1 MSQSLLLLPY
11 RTVLVPGGVLA
22 LRLVD
27 RAHLELVR
35 ECSRRDTGFGL
46 CLLDEPTKADAT
58 PALFGTVACIED
70 FSAGDDGVATLRVRG
85 GRRFRVRH
93 QRPGDT
99 GVISAEVDWCDPD
112 PDAPLQPEHAVLA
125 LVLERILEQAGVDAT
140 PAQLDAAA
148 WVGWRLAEWLPL
160 SEQQRQELLAEDDPH
175 ARLDRLLVWLS

>member
-1 MSQSLLLLPY
+1 
-11 RTVLVPGGVLA
+11 VLVPGGVLA

-46 CLLDEPTKADAT
+46 CLFDEPTTEADAT
-58 PALFGTVACIED
+58 FAPCGTVACIED

-99 GVISAEVDWCDPD
+99 GVISAEVDWCV
-112 PDAPLQPEHAVLA
+112 PDADDALQPEHAVLA

-160 SEQQRQELLAEDDPH
+160 SESQRQELLTEDDPH
-175 ARLDRLLVWLS
+175 ARLDRLLAWLS